1 MKKLLSVLNL
11 LIVGLGLAQNFE
23 LPKLTYEYA
32 ALEPFIDAQTM
43 EIHYSKHHKAYITNL
58 NKALAN
64 STKQES
70 LMDLLLGVSRKSDVV
85 RNNAGGHYNHT
96 LFWEILGP
104 QKNTAPSANFSAAIN
119 EKYTSLDS
127 LKKLLSQAASTR
139 FGSGWAWLIVTPDK
153 KLQVC
158 STPNQD
164 NPLMD
169 INPERGIPI
178 LGIDVWEHAY
188 YLKYQNKRGDY
199 LSAIWNVVN
208 WDAVSQ
214 KYEAALK
221 DPLLAYIEKDSWKAL
236 KEFHKVLAET
246 FHPVE
251 ENNFEPIK
259 MRSAELAMKAL
270 NLRQSVIPKPFQ
282 KEEIT
287 SALDN
292 MVKQTNALHKLISK
306 RAKDAVIKAKMIEI
320 HDLFHSVEEKCAH

>member
-1 MKKLLSVLNL
+1 MKYLSILFSVVFIKLLT
-11 LIVGLGLAQNFE
+11 AQNFD
-23 LPKLTYEYA
+23 LPKLAYEYA

-43 EIHYSKHHKAYITNL
+43 EIHYSRHHKAYVANL
-58 NKALAN
+58 NKALEGA
-64 STKQES
+64 TKQES
-70 LMDLLLGVSRKSDVV
+70 LQDILLGISRKSVAV

-104 QKNTAPSANFSAAIN
+104 QKNTAPSAYLNAAII
-119 EKYTSLDS
+119 EKYSSLDS

-139 FGSGWAWLIVTPDK
+139 FGSGWAWLIVTPEK
-153 KLQVC
+153 KIQVC

-199 LSAIWNVVN
+199 LSVIWNVVN
-208 WDAVSQ
+208 WEVVSQ
-214 KYEAALK
+214 KYEAAMK

-259 MRSAELAMKAL
+259 TRSAELAMKAL
-270 NLRQSVIPKPFQ
+270 NLSQSVIPKPFQ

-287 SALDN
+287 SVLDN

-306 RAKDAVIKAKMIEI
+306 RAKDEVIKTKMIEI